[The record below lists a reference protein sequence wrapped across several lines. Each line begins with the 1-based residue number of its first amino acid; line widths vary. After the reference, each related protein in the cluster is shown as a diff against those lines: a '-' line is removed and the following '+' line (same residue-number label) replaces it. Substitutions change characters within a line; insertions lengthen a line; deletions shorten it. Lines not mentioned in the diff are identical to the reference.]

1 MNEKDKDN
9 TTCHIWMPVWMIAWM
24 IVRRI
29 RAEEAGATLVYVT
42 LVLPVLLS
50 IAGLTLD
57 GSNLYWQQRRMQI
70 AADAAALAGAGE
82 LALGSTASTVAQVV
96 QTLATANGADTTTW
110 TISAD
115 GLAIQVET
123 THTFDPF
130 FAGIMG
136 FTTLA
141 VQAESTAQVAAITRM
156 GNLLPMATM
165 CDTSGDELSL
175 GFILGLIYTLWD
187 SLLNVPGNVG
197 WLDWDGGSN
206 GASELAD
213 NIANPSNSGVWEV
226 GDWVPGSPGV
236 KNSAQVRQAMDS
248 WIGETVTIILYDQVS
263 GQGSNTE
270 YRICGFASFELT
282 DYNFQGALK
291 WVQGRFVR
299 TVQRGGVSSGDA
311 PDTGLRTVRLVP

>member
-1 MNEKDKDN
+1 MSDKDRDN
-9 TTCHIWMPVWMIAWM
+9 RTCHLRTFWGRIW
-24 IVRRI
+24 
-29 RAEEAGATLVYVT
+29 AEEAGATLIYIT

-50 IAGLTLD
+50 IAGFTID

-82 LALGSTASTVAQVV
+82 LALGSTTNTVAQVV
-96 QTLATANGADTTTW
+96 QTLATTNGADTTTW
-110 TISAD
+110 AISAD
-115 GLAIQVET
+115 GLSIEVET
-123 THTFDPF
+123 THTFDTF

-136 FTTLA
+136 FSSLA
-141 VQAESTAQVAAITRM
+141 VQAESTAQVAAIARM

-165 CDTSGDELSL
+165 CDTTGDEVTL

-187 SLLNVPGNVG
+187 SLSTAPGNVG
-197 WLDWDGGSN
+197 WLDWNGGSN

-226 GDWVPGSPGV
+226 GDWVPSAPGV
-236 KNSAQVRQAMDS
+236 KNSAQVRRAVDR
-248 WIGETVTIILYDQVS
+248 WIGETVTIVLYDQVS
-263 GQGSNTE
+263 GNGSNTA

-282 DYNFQGALK
+282 DYNFQGSQK
-291 WVQGRFVR
+291 WVRGRFVR
-299 TVQRGGVSSGDA
+299 TVQRGGVSSGTA